1 MDDVTIFLL
10 ILCMALVTYLPRV
23 FPLFA
28 FSDKKLP
35 DVIISWLRYVPA
47 AVLSAM
53 LLPTIMLVD
62 GKVSIGSENLFF
74 LAAVPTFI
82 TAILTRSLFPPVI
95 VGMVIVVIG
104 RLLL

>member
-1 MDDVTIFLL
+1 MDDVTIL
-10 ILCMALVTYLPRV
+10 IMILGMALVTYLPRIV
-23 FPLFA
+23 PLFA

-53 LLPTIMLVD
+53 LLPTIILVD
-62 GKVSIGSENLFF
+62 GTVSIGLENLFF

-82 TAILTRSLFPPVI
+82 TAILTKSLFPPVI
-95 VGMVIVVIG
+95 VGMLVVVIG